1 MDNAIPPTHRAA
13 ARAQWLNA
21 LEAALD
27 HCDELARSL
36 RHCAGDSQQ
45 AKKLRRD
52 IAAAKEEIS
61 RIRRAR
67 PLGIGEISRPVTETG
82 LATWRGNRID

>member
-1 MDNAIPPTHRAA
+1 MDVIPPTHRAA

-27 HCDELARSL
+27 HCDALARTL
-36 RHCAGDSQQ
+36 RNCAEDSQQ
-45 AKKLRRD
+45 AEVLRRD

-67 PLGIGEISRPVTETG
+67 PLGIGENSRPVAQSS